1 MAKYLMNIDAFSRNI
16 ILVFFGSAAVNFFN
30 LFYQLLIAHR
40 LSPADFAGF
49 NSLIFLLTLVSA
61 PLATFQTVVAKYT
74 AEFKSRGEKQKIN
87 FLLSSLLKKNFL
99 FAAITFLIF
108 YTTSFYIIDK
118 LKIPSISSG
127 YILAAL
133 LALSWIIPVCVGILQ
148 GLELFKWFNFVSVS
162 AAGLKLIFAL
172 IFIWLGFGI
181 SGALGALLLA
191 NIIGLGVGGFILK
204 GLIFSKTGPESIN
217 FKEFYYYA
225 FPVALSTFC
234 YMLLVGY
241 DLYQVRI
248 SFSPEHSGIY
258 SLAQMVGKILL
269 FLPSAISVVMLPRAS
284 GLNAQNQDTRGTLK
298 RGLLYAAALSIA
310 AILTYNIFPE
320 FILKVLT
327 GKTFHDSV
335 LLGRY
340 FSVSMTFFALLLIL
354 ITYFISI
361 KDLRFIKYL
370 VLFTLLQ
377 VSTIVLFHNTL
388 IQVQLVMCVNAV
400 ILFLILLTQALKK

>member
-1 MAKYLMNIDAFSRNI
+1 M
-16 ILVFFGSAAVNFFN
+16 
-30 LFYQLLIAHR
+30 
-40 LSPADFAGF
+40 
-49 NSLIFLLTLVSA
+49 
-61 PLATFQTVVAKYT
+61 
-74 AEFKSRGEKQKIN
+74 
-87 FLLSSLLKKNFL
+87 
-99 FAAITFLIF
+99 
-108 YTTSFYIIDK
+108 
-118 LKIPSISSG
+118 
-127 YILAAL
+127 
-133 LALSWIIPVCVGILQ
+133 LQ

-162 AAGLKLIFAL
+162 TGGLKLIFAL

-191 NIIGLGVGGFILK
+191 NIIGLAVCGFMLQGLVVLK
-204 GLIFSKTGPESIN
+204 SEPEAINFMVQESILLRSTGKTLPIPLRKSPKVIAEGN
-217 FKEFYYYA
+217 FLEEFYYYA

-248 SFSPEHSGIY
+248 SFSPEQSGIY

-284 GLNAQNQDTRGTLK
+284 GLNAQKQDTLSTLK
-298 RGLLYAAALSIA
+298 RGLLYAAALCIA
-310 AILTYNIFPE
+310 AILVYNIFPE

-327 GKTFHDSV
+327 GKTFHASV
-335 LLGRY
+335 ILGRY
-340 FSVSMTFFALLLIL
+340 FSVSMSFFALLLVL

-377 VSTIVLFHNTL
+377 VSAIILFHNTL

-400 ILFLILLTQALKK
+400 ILFLILLRQALKK

>member
-1 MAKYLMNIDAFSRNI
+1 MNIDAFSRNI

-30 LFYQLLIAHR
+30 LLFQLLIAHR

-49 NSLIFLLTLVSA
+49 NSLVFLLTLAST

-74 AEFKSRGEKQKIN
+74 AEFKSRGEEQKIN
-87 FLLSSLLKKNFL
+87 FLFVSLLKKNFL
-99 FAAITFLIF
+99 FAAVTFVIF
-108 YTTSFYIIDK
+108 YSTSFYITDK
-118 LKIPSISSG
+118 LKIPSFSSG
-127 YILAAL
+127 YILAVL
-133 LALSWIIPVCVGILQ
+133 LALSWLIPVCVGVLQ

-162 AAGLKLIFAL
+162 TGGLKLIFAF
-172 IFIWLGFGI
+172 IFIWFGFGI

-191 NIIGLGVGGFILK
+191 NIVCLAVCGFILK
-204 GLIFSKTGPESIN
+204 GLIVLKTESEEIN

-248 SFSPEHSGIY
+248 SFSPEQSGIY

-269 FLPSAISVVMLPRAS
+269 FLPMAISLVMLPRTS
-284 GLNAQNQDTRGTLK
+284 GLNAQNQDTRSTLI
-298 RGLLYAAALSIA
+298 RGLLYAAALCAA

-320 FILKVLT
+320 FILRVLT
-327 GKTFHDSV
+327 GKAFHGSV

-340 FSVSMTFFALLLIL
+340 FSVCMTFFALLLIL

-370 VLFTLLQ
+370 VFFTLLQ
-377 VSTIVLFHNTL
+377 VLAIVFFHNTL
-388 IQVQLVMCVNAV
+388 IQVQLIMCVNSV
-400 ILFLILLTQALKK
+400 VLFFILLAQALKK